1 MKLDIHDLRIGNLF
15 LNQQTGFPIK
25 ITANDIL
32 FIEQSGDIFCFKPIP
47 FNKEL
52 LKKIPDFHYDDMLD
66 TNDENAWY
74 HLKYG
79 NYKFSSDESSNFE
92 SVFIWINKTAIEIK
106 YLHDLQN
113 IFRDLTKTNL
123 EITL

>member
-1 MKLDIHDLRIGNLF
+1 
-15 LNQQTGFPIK
+15 
-25 ITANDIL
+25 
-32 FIEQSGDIFCFKPIP
+32 
-47 FNKEL
+47 
-52 LKKIPDFHYDDMLD
+52 MLD